1 MNRDNLE
8 ALQRPF
14 DQSLIR
20 SRRGQG
26 NRTYLYVR
34 AKDYID
40 RLNSLPC
47 GWELILDELKII
59 NDTDV
64 LVRGH
69 LTIDGQTRSDIGGA
83 SMVVSQE
90 GEVIGNWP
98 DLAKKA
104 VSDLLK
110 RCARHFGLGN
120 HLWSIDDDEAA
131 KCRGGNGRPAQP
143 AETPRGN
150 GNGRNR
156 CATGTSNGNRLTQRQ
171 LSAIWSMGRS
181 LGLSAD
187 QIRERSVA
195 VFGAVPEQLSKSDAS
210 TFIQELGEGL
220 SGSATAAP

>member
-1 MNRDNLE
+1 MNRDILE
-8 ALQRPF
+8 ALQCPF

-47 GWELILDELKII
+47 GWELILDELRVV

-64 LVRGH
+64 LVRGR
-69 LTIDGQTRSDIGGA
+69 LIIDGETRSDIGGA
-83 SMVVSQE
+83 SMVMSQD
-90 GEVIGNWP
+90 GEMIGNWP

-120 HLWSIDDDEAA
+120 HLWSADDDGTT
-131 KCRGGNGRPAQP
+131 KLRGDNGNRHQP
-143 AETPRGN
+143 TATASGN
-150 GNGRNR
+150 GNGRNQ

-187 QIRERSVA
+187 QIRDRSVEA
-195 VFGAVPEQLSKSDAS
+195 FGAVPEQLSKSDAS
-210 TFIQELGEGL
+210 CFITELGEGL
-220 SGSATAAP
+220 SGAAA